1 MEIKFRDYIDVL
13 ELRYYLIYG
22 TEEELKKEFDDNEK
36 YIKMIDTMDQ
46 LLDIDD
52 CGFALIDNLITDK
65 IFTLINHKRFEMQ
78 KTNKEVFNKI
88 NRLIQ
93 KINKKEGSI
102 KNSKEEFILQ
112 YVAYQE
118 QKRDTEFYTVYEL
131 LDSMGVD
138 SLMLDYLGGCDF
150 PEDVPNDLVESSIMS
165 LNNDVP
171 ELFKLEDMRNRTID
185 LLDERGI
192 VYEETEF
199 EKLKRT
205 IKEKVRRR

>member
-1 MEIKFRDYIDVL
+1 MEIKFRDNIDVL

-22 TEEELKKEFDDNEK
+22 TEEQLKKEFDNDEK